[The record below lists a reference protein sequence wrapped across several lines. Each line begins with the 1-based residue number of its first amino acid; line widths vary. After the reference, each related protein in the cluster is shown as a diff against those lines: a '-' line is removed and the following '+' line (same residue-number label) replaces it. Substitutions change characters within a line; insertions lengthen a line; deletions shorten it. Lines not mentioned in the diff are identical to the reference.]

1 MGLEC
6 FCIGMEIS
14 MRVSGE
20 ETSRM
25 VWESYMKLKVIGM
38 RACGPTGSDVD
49 RACIILVMGL
59 CFLVSG
65 TTIRGKAWGC

>member
-1 MGLEC
+1 
-6 FCIGMEIS
+6 
-14 MRVSGE
+14 MRASGE

-25 VWESYMKLKVIGM
+25 VWESCMKLKVIGM
-38 RACGPTGSDVD
+38 RACGPTASAMD
-49 RACIILVMGL
+49 RGCIILVMGL